1 MLAVEIYK
9 SEICDFLA
17 LVRRQFAQQ
26 IGRAGNGWSA
36 VRDRKMGY
44 KLFGVIIAIAGA
56 VIVIHTVPVFVWYIA
71 LAVLVLIFAFLMLNT

>member
-1 MLAVEIYK
+1 M
-9 SEICDFLA
+9 
-17 LVRRQFAQQ
+17 
-26 IGRAGNGWSA
+26 
-36 VRDRKMGY
+36 RDRKMGY